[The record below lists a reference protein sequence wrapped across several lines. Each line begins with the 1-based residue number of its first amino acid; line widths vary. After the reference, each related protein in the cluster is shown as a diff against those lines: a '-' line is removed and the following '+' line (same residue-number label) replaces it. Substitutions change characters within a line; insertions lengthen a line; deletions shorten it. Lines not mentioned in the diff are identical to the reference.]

1 MRVDPPPIPP
11 AKRWRICSLVANPD
25 PLWLSTSRAG
35 GGVRSHGCFATPW
48 DKTSHEYHL
57 AIFMPLAIVQH
68 GSYYISSTDARRLAA
83 RQGSAGLILYIVC
96 TDYDILDG
104 GGVTRSS
111 L

>member
-1 MRVDPPPIPP
+1 MVEYQQG
-11 AKRWRICSLVANPD
+11 
-25 PLWLSTSRAG
+25 G